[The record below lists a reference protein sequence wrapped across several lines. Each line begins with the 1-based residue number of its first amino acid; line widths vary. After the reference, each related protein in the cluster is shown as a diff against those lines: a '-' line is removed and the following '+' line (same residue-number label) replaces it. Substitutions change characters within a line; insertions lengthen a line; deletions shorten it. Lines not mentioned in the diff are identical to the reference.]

1 MNLITAVDEQWNIG
15 KNGALLFS
23 IPRDMKFFRNTTEGN
38 VVVMGRKTLESLPG
52 GKPLKNR
59 TNIVLSHNPEFTMEG
74 VIVCHSL
81 TELFQ
86 EIKQYEQKRVY
97 VIGGGNVYRALLPYC
112 HMAYVTRIEA
122 VKEDA
127 DCSIPDLDDNP
138 AWEITAQSESYEHDG
153 LHFSFYTYYN
163 HDVRPME

>member
-1 MNLITAVDEQWNIG
+1 MNLIVAVDEQWNIG

-23 IPRDMKFFRNTTEGN
+23 ISRDMKFFRNTTEGN

-59 TNIVLSHNPEFTMEG
+59 TNIVLSHNPEFEMEG
-74 VIVCHSL
+74 VTVCHSL
-81 TELFQ
+81 KELFE

-97 VIGGGNVYRALLPYC
+97 AIGGGNIYRALLPYC
-112 HMAYVTRIEA
+112 RMAYVTKVQA

-127 DCSIPDLDDNP
+127 DCSIPDLDEKD
-138 AWEITAQSESYEHDG
+138 AWEISAQSELYEQDG
-153 LHFSFYTYYN
+153 LNFSFYTYYN
-163 HDVRPME
+163 HKVRPMK